1 MHLPRFMQQV
11 PAVLDHRPNIEA
23 CGFTNG
29 WVLYS
34 YVLGITREPA
44 CEKKQ
49 AMRAPSVP
57 CPLDT
62 AVAHLVRLL
71 AW

>member
-34 YVLGITREPA
+34 YVQGITREPA

-49 AMRAPSVP
+49 AMYYDYGRNCEVNRG
-57 CPLDT
+57 
-62 AVAHLVRLL
+62 VALVGLE
-71 AW
+71 